1 MRTEGETEGFYFIF
15 PRKTY
20 SGSNPNH
27 FRFGPDNSW
36 PDPSPIPLKVKE
48 LIPPQICT
56 KLWEYVYF
64 PDIITGNKFQICDS
78 L

>member
-36 PDPSPIPLKVKE
+36 PDPSPTPLKVKE
-48 LIPPQICT
+48 LIPPQIMY
-56 KLWEYVYF
+56 KIMGVRIFSGHRNWH
-64 PDIITGNKFQICDS
+64 QIS
-78 L
+78 NL